1 MEKSRPHVILSGA
14 ISLDGKI
21 ASMKLD
27 SRISSKKDKK
37 RLHKVRSKVDAI
49 LIGRNTVRHDDPLLT
64 VRHVKGK
71 NPIRVILDSNGT
83 ISTKSK
89 IIKTCHQVPT
99 IIAVSKKIPKN
110 NFAKLKNYPVD
121 VIIIGEKIVNVKL
134 LLEKLAKKGIKSIL
148 LEGGGTVNWE
158 FIQKDLVDEV
168 ILTIGPYLLGGKEA
182 ISLVQGKGFQKITD
196 SPKLRLKKI
205 VRMGDEVVL
214 SYSHP

>member
-1 MEKSRPHVILSGA
+1 MEKSRPYVILSGA

-21 ASMKLD
+21 ASIKSD
-27 SRISSKKDKK
+27 SRISSKKDKI

-49 LIGRNTVRHDDPLLT
+49 LVGRNTVRRDNPLLT

-71 NPIRVILDSNGT
+71 NPIRVILDSSGT

-89 IIKTCHQVPT
+89 IIKTCHNVPT

-110 NFAKLKNYPVD
+110 NFTKLKNYPLD
-121 VIIIGEKIVNVKL
+121 IIVVGEKIVNVKL
-134 LLEKLAKKGIKSIL
+134 LLEKLGKKGIKSIL

-158 FIQKDLVDEV
+158 FIQNDLVDEV

-196 SPKLRLKKI
+196 SPKLRLNKI
-205 VRMGDEVVL
+205 VRLGDEVVL
-214 SYSHP
+214 S